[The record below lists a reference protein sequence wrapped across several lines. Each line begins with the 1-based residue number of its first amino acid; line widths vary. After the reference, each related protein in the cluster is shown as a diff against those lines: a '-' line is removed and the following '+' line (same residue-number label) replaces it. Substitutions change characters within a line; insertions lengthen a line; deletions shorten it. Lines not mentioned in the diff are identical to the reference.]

1 MNIKS
6 FLIHAP
12 GNAIAG
18 GCESLHQ
25 LGDAINRLGGD
36 ASMCYYPHDKSFTKP
51 DKFSRYNIQSSTFKD
66 SLNVV
71 HVFPEIYTKLSQ
83 KVSKGTS
90 CIFWLSID
98 NYYFKK
104 DHFNPFERYKKYYG
118 SLLTARLPIF
128 RMKNMIH
135 LMQSEYAALHFKNK
149 NLKQFYI
156 GDYVYFDELYNDS
169 LIREDKILYNPAKGL
184 HISEKLIENN
194 PDLKFLPLKGYEE
207 GELKNIMR
215 SSKIYIDFGN
225 HPGRDRLPREF
236 VLDGGVLI
244 SGLRG
249 SAKNDKDIPLP
260 KRYKLDANKKSFSSN
275 MGDLLRDILNNFQ
288 TAQNHMGEYRKIIIN
303 DKEKHLEMV
312 KRFISN
318 FKN

>member
-1 MNIKS
+1 MNNLY
-6 FLIHAP
+6 LIHAP
-12 GNAIAG
+12 GNAVAG

-25 LGDAINRLGGD
+25 LGDAINRLGEN
-36 ASMCYYPHDKSFTKP
+36 AAMCYYPHDMSFSVPK
-51 DKFSRYNIQSSTFKD
+51 KFSKYDIKSVKFQDSDNII
-66 SLNVV
+66 

-83 KVSKGTS
+83 KVNKGTK

-104 DHFNPFERYKKYYG
+104 DHLSPLERYKKYYG

-135 LMQSEYAALHFKNK
+135 LMQSEYAALHFKNR
-149 NLKQFYI
+149 NFNQFYI
-156 GDYVYFDELYNDS
+156 GDYVYFDEVYND
-169 LIREDKILYNPAKGL
+169 LFTRENKILYNPAKGL
-184 HISEKLIENN
+184 HISKNLIENN
-194 PDLKFLPLKGYEE
+194 PDLEFLPLKGYGEE
-207 GELKNIMR
+207 ELKYIMR

-249 SAKNDKDIPLP
+249 SAKNDKDISLP
-260 KRYKLDANKKSFSSN
+260 KRYKLDENKKSFSSN
-275 MGDLLRDILNNFQ
+275 MSDLLRDILKNFQ
-288 TAQNHMGEYRKIIIN
+288 HAQNDMHDYRKIIIN
-303 DKEKHLEMV
+303 DKEKHIEMV
-312 KRFISN
+312 RRFINN
-318 FKN
+318 FKK